1 MAHAAICGLGAA
13 VAAAPAGSNLGARKV
28 VTASNGGQSLV
39 PVVGLVNRVPDFHVK
54 AMRWQQRRNC
64 VSGVSGRQRRWQAP
78 VAALKALTVN
88 EADFEEEVLK
98 SNIPVL
104 VEYWATWCGPCRLMS
119 MVMDWA
125 AQEYE
130 GKLKCVKIETD
141 PNEAL
146 KEKYKVYGLPTIM
159 LFVNGQEV
167 PGSRREGALPK
178 DKLKS
183 LVAEILP
190 SLANTN

>member
-1 MAHAAICGLGAA
+1 M
-13 VAAAPAGSNLGARKV
+13 
-28 VTASNGGQSLV
+28 
-39 PVVGLVNRVPDFHVK
+39 
-54 AMRWQQRRNC
+54 
-64 VSGVSGRQRRWQAP
+64 
-78 VAALKALTVN
+78 
-88 EADFEEEVLK
+88 
-98 SNIPVL
+98 
-104 VEYWATWCGPCRLMS
+104 
-119 MVMDWA
+119 
-125 AQEYE
+125 
-130 GKLKCVKIETD
+130 KIETD